1 MYEYVNHTLELICKS
16 AKNSI
21 PRIPGSHFITAA
33 SRAGIAW
40 FPNGS
45 ASPYKGE
52 PYVIGA
58 NSCIVS

>member
-1 MYEYVNHTLELICKS
+1 MYEYINHTLEFIFKS

-21 PRIPGSHFITAA
+21 PRVPQMGSHFIAAA

-45 ASPYKGE
+45 ASPASVPPHKL
-52 PYVIGA
+52 
-58 NSCIVS
+58 

>member
-1 MYEYVNHTLELICKS
+1 M
-16 AKNSI
+16 
-21 PRIPGSHFITAA
+21 GSHFIAAA

-45 ASPYKGE
+45 ASCECAPISYKGE

>member
-1 MYEYVNHTLELICKS
+1 MYEYVNHTLELIFKS

-21 PRIPGSHFITAA
+21 PRVPQMGSHFIAAA

-45 ASPYKGE
+45 ASCECAP
-52 PYVIGA
+52 P
-58 NSCIVS
+58 